1 MIDTEKIEFSICDL
15 APVIEEKVNSGGKVR
30 FTVTGISMFPFL
42 SNRRDQVT
50 VSRADVVKKYDVV
63 LHRRENGDYILHRVI
78 GIKNGTYTIAG
89 DNETEKEYGV
99 KKSQIIAKATGFTR
113 KGKKINPD
121 SIAYILYTRFWVFV
135 FPLRRVI
142 LELLIRIRRLFC
154 GKR

>member
-1 MIDTEKIEFSICDL
+1 MVDVEKIEFSIGDI

-50 VSRADVVKKYDVV
+50 VGNADHIKKYDVV
-63 LHRRENGDYILHRVI
+63 LHRRKDGDYILHRVI
-78 GIKNGTYTIAG
+78 GIKNGTYIIAG

-99 KKSQIIAKATGFTR
+99 EKSQIIAKVVGFTR
-113 KGKKINPD
+113 KGIEIDPGNPV
-121 SIAYILYTRFWVFV
+121 YKLYSRVWVFV
-135 FPLRRVI
+135 FPLRRII
-142 LELLIRIRRLFC
+142 LEVLIRIRRLFC